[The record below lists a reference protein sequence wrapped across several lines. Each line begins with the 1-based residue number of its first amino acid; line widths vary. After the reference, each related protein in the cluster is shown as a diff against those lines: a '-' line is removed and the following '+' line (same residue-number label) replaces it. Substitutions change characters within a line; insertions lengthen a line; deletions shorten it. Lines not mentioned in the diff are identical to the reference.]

1 MFTVKIHFAKVCG
14 IVIYSVLD
22 VVPYSL
28 NILRGKIFADF
39 AVLSVISKKFTLE
52 IFRSPYSLIHFG
64 SVCKSAKIFSNIAQS
79 RNI

>member
-52 IFRSPYSLIHFG
+52 IFRSPYVTGFAKRYLFHTQNLTHFLDFQA
-64 SVCKSAKIFSNIAQS
+64 S
-79 RNI
+79 